1 MMTTAQLA
9 DISIILI
16 TVNDMSV
23 TVLAAVRCGE
33 QKLQMLETE
42 NNQPAR
48 NFQTK
53 GDEFFFLSLLRIIL
67 PGGSCLYSLFHKLCM
82 FFSQ

>member
-23 TVLAAVRCGE
+23 TVLDAVRCGE

-53 GDEFFFLSLLRIIL
+53 GDEFFF
-67 PGGSCLYSLFHKLCM
+67 
-82 FFSQ
+82 